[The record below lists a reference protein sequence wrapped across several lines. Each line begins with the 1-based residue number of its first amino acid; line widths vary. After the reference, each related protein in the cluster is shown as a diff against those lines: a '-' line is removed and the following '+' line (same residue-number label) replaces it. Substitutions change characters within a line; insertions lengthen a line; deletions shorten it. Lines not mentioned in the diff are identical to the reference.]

1 LPREYAVLVVATLVW
16 GSVHPTV
23 KFALSELT
31 SVQLAFLR
39 PVCACAVLMGLV
51 LASGRGSAL
60 SRELRAAPGTLT
72 ALGLL
77 GYAGSGSLAS
87 LALGLLPAGVTA
99 LISNSSPL
107 IIVSAGLLVFHQ
119 RVGRPEVA
127 GTLVGFSGVAL
138 LSAGDIQA
146 TGDLG
151 STLLGSGLALGS
163 ATCWAAYTAIARRL
177 GGADPLVTTALTSG
191 IGAAVVGLVALPSQ
205 DWSRLAHASAPV
217 IAATVWAGAIATGG
231 TYAAW
236 SFALRRLPAVAVSP
250 FAYLIPLSALSI
262 SHVWLGEPLTV
273 PTLLGAML
281 VLVGVGLTQVRLL
294 RLLLRANRSEKGIG
308 GERSAVS

>member
-31 SVQLAFLR
+31 SVQLALLR

-51 LASGRGSAL
+51 LATGRGSTL
-60 SRELRAAPGTLT
+60 SRELRAAPGTLA
-72 ALGLL
+72 ALGVL

-99 LISNSSPL
+99 LMSNSSPL
-107 IIVSAGLLVFHQ
+107 IVVMAGLLVFHQ

-138 LSAGDIQA
+138 LSAGDIQT

-163 ATCWAAYTAIARRL
+163 AACWAAYTAIARRL

-191 IGAAVVGLVALPSQ
+191 IGAAVVGVVALPSQ
-205 DWSRLAHASAPV
+205 DWGRLAHASAPV
-217 IAATVWAGAIATGG
+217 ITATLWAGAIATGC
-231 TYAAW
+231 TYASW
-236 SFALRRLPAVAVSP
+236 SFALRRLPAIAVSP
-250 FAYLIPLSALSI
+250 FGYLIPLSALSI

-273 PTLLGAML
+273 PTLGGATL
-281 VLVGVGLTQVRLL
+281 VLLGVGLTQVRQF
-294 RLLLRANRSEKGIG
+294 RLLLRANRTGKGIAS
-308 GERSAVS
+308 ERSAV